1 MFPVCLNKKVHKTI
15 WKSVVLKYVA
25 RYSVIRANLSH
36 INFKGSARRL
46 LVQRASSRQVL
57 LIEIKAHVVITCTNG
72 VSPNHLPVIVA
83 SDRPWTTLLT
93 RAHNKIWRRTESAPQ
108 SKRRQ
113 SHGWNRQWLQHSQ
126 NNRQKY
132 TCLLRCASLWALA
145 NASCSDGDKLSKRK
159 LRVVIETPAF
169 SFRLS
174 NSSTNDDTASRPLYN
189 TQVRC
194 HINVI

>member
-83 SDRPWTTLLT
+83 SDRPWTTSLT

-108 SKRRQ
+108 SKRRH
-113 SHGWNRQWLQHSQ
+113 SHMAGIDSDCSTRKITGRNIPVFWDVHP
-126 NNRQKY
+126 
-132 TCLLRCASLWALA
+132 CELW
-145 NASCSDGDKLSKRK
+145 RMPH
-159 LRVVIETPAF
+159 VQ
-169 SFRLS
+169 
-174 NSSTNDDTASRPLYN
+174 TATS
-189 TQVRC
+189 
-194 HINVI
+194 